1 MVHLAR
7 AYIHD
12 PDSQLTVDLSQ
23 SEERRYF
30 WALNSPIDDVAD
42 ELGRQ
47 FTETH
52 SFESSA
58 LALGQDFA
66 WGNFS
71 TLS

>member
-23 SEERRYF
+23 SDERRYF

-47 FTETH
+47 FIESH
-52 SFESSA
+52 SFESIA
-58 LALGQDFA
+58 LVLDQDFA
-66 WGNFS
+66 WRDFS